1 MATCDDHEKMSTVN
15 LHLRKSTAASVFVLM
30 TVVAAPVWAE
40 NAKAKADEVAGAV
53 LFRDQGCAHCHGVG
67 GAGGKKGPDLTGLPK
82 DKEWTPEKMTK
93 QILNGG
99 QKMPPFSDALTDA
112 QISQLVSYLKAKHRP
127 EPPAAQASDAT
138 GTN

>member
-1 MATCDDHEKMSTVN
+1 MCLVN
-15 LHLRKSTAASVFVLM
+15 LPQKYSAALLLFALVAISTAGY
-30 TVVAAPVWAE
+30 AE
-40 NAKAKADEVAGAV
+40 SSKTKADELAGAA

-67 GAGGKKGPDLTGLPK
+67 GTGGKKGPDLAGLPK
-82 DKEWTPEKMTK
+82 EKEWTPEKITK

-112 QISQLVSYLKAKHRP
+112 QIGQLVLYLRAKHRP
-127 EPPAAQASDAT
+127 EPPPAPAADPT

>member
-1 MATCDDHEKMSTVN
+1 VN
-15 LHLRKSTAASVFVLM
+15 LPQKYSTASFVFALVIVSV
-30 TVVAAPVWAE
+30 APAFAE
-40 NAKAKADEVAGAV
+40 SSKTKTDEVAGAA

-67 GAGGKKGPDLTGLPK
+67 GAGGKKGPDLTGLPR
-82 DKEWTPEKMTK
+82 DKEWTPEKINK

-112 QISQLVSYLKAKHRP
+112 QISQLVAYLKAKHRP
-127 EPPAAQASDAT
+127 EPPPAPAADPT